1 MIRFRDVTKSYRLGI
16 GRKTVL
22 DNASF
27 DILRGQ
33 SLGVLGVN
41 GAGKST
47 LIRLISG
54 ASLPDRGRIDR
65 RDVRV
70 SWPLGFAGS
79 FHGSLTGR
87 ENLRFAC
94 RIYGASIPKVTAF
107 VQDFAELGEHLDMPV
122 RSYSSGMKARLAFG
136 LSMAIEFDVYLVDEI
151 TAVGDAIFK
160 KRCDEVFTERRKV
173 ADVIMVSHSLNTLR
187 SFCTAGCVLDG
198 GRLTFYP
205 TINAATAAYEDI
217 LKR

>member
-1 MIRFRDVTKSYRLGI
+1 MISFRSVTKSYRVGLS
-16 GRKTVL
+16 RKVVL
-22 DNASF
+22 DEASF
-27 DILRGQ
+27 DIYRGQ
-33 SLGVLGVN
+33 SIGVLGVN

-54 ASLPDRGRIDR
+54 AALPDRGRIER
-65 RDVRV
+65 RHVRV

-94 RIYGASIPKVTAF
+94 RLYGASIPKVTAF
-107 VQDFAELGEHLDMPV
+107 VEEFAELGAHLDMPV
-122 RSYSSGMKARLAFG
+122 RTYSSGMKSRLAFG

-160 KRCDEVFTERRKV
+160 KRCEAVFAERRKV
-173 ADVIMVSHSLNTLR
+173 ADIIMVSHSLGTLKR
-187 SFCTAGCVLDG
+187 FCQAGCVLDRG
-198 GRLTFYP
+198 QLTFYP
-205 TINAATAAYEDI
+205 EIDAAIAAYEEV

>member
-1 MIRFRDVTKSYRLGI
+1 MISFRSVTKSYRVGDR
-16 GRKTVL
+16 RKTVL
-22 DNASF
+22 DDASF
-27 DILRGQ
+27 DIVRGQ

-54 ASLPDRGRIDR
+54 ASMPDRGRIDR
-65 RDVRV
+65 RGVRV

-79 FHGSLTGR
+79 FNGSLTGR

-107 VQDFAELGEHLDMPV
+107 AQDFAELGAHLDMPV
-122 RSYSSGMKARLAFG
+122 RTYSSGMKARLAFG

-160 KRCDEVFTERRKV
+160 KRCDEVFAERRKV
-173 ADVIMVSHSLNTLR
+173 ADVIMVSHSMGTLKR
-187 SFCTAGCVLDG
+187 FCTAGCVLDR

-205 TINAATAAYEDI
+205 AIDSAIAAYEDI
-217 LKR
+217 LTR